1 MTQTTDHSPPFS
13 APVLLQGGRRPALA
27 ACLVRGAIAAGLGL
41 GTFAVLVIAL
51 WISSPY
57 PDSGPNGAL
66 HVAAGLWLLAH
77 GTELVRSE
85 TLSGQQAP
93 IGIVPLLLVVVPAW
107 LAHRA
112 ARDGLLPADDRP
124 RPSAR
129 GALCAVSLGYLL
141 VGAAATV
148 YAAGGPLAPDLLS
161 AVLHLPLVTL
171 AAVGAGV
178 WTASGRPG
186 GPLPE
191 WVPARLRKELA
202 RTRVAVAMRSG
213 AAGAL
218 TLLGGGALLVAAS
231 MVWNADATQ
240 DSFLHLA
247 DVWSGRLAVL
257 MLGLALV
264 PNAAVWAAAYGLGP
278 GFALGT
284 GATATPLALTG
295 DPALPHFPLVAA
307 VPAEGPGTPL
317 NWAAAVVPLAAALIV
332 AHFTADRAAPRQGDR
347 ATAWGMGETALAAL
361 QGAVVCGVLTGFLAA
376 AAGGPLGTGRLT
388 AFGPVWWLTGAAA
401 LVWSAVVAVPVA
413 LGLRAWRVRGRAVGA
428 DGSPVPAAAVPG
440 PSSPAPGAAGGVEA
454 DDMDDAEFDPY
465 DFLPEFPTGSRKTDT
480 SPDGTA
486 TAADG
491 SSDGPG
497 DGAGDATGSGR
508 DDRAPWAVP
517 LSPWPKAPGLSSIAL
532 DADRAKADGEKRDRE
547 ERDRDERDRD
557 ERDREEADASAAE
570 RTEDPGTSSTR
581 SPATNPTDNRADTG
595 AAGVDAARPSP
606 TLPARLPDGPPD
618 GPAGRADADRDDSGP
633 PATP

>member
-77 GTELVRSE
+77 GAELVRSE
-85 TLSGQQAP
+85 TLSGQPAP
-93 IGIVPLLLVVVPAW
+93 IGIVPLLLVVLPAW

-129 GALCAVSLGYLL
+129 GALCAVTLGYLL

-202 RTRVAVAMRSG
+202 RTRVAVAVRSG

-257 MLGLALV
+257 MLGLTLV

-317 NWAAAVVPLAAALIV
+317 NWAAAAVPLAAALIV
-332 AHFTADRAAPRQGDR
+332 AHFTADRAAPRHGNR

-361 QGAVVCGVLTGFLAA
+361 QGAMVCGVLTGVLAA

-413 LGLRAWRVRGRAVGA
+413 LGLRAWRVRGRAAGA
-428 DGSPVPAAAVPG
+428 DGSPVPAAVVPG
-440 PSSPAPGAAGGVEA
+440 PAASAPVGAGGVEVA
-454 DDMDDAEFDPY
+454 DMADMDDAEFDPY
-465 DFLPEFPTGSRKTDT
+465 DFLPEFPTGSRKTDA

-486 TAADG
+486 GTSDE
-491 SSDGPG
+491 SSEGAG
-497 DGAGDATGSGR
+497 QRAGDATGSDR

-517 LSPWPKAPGLSSIAL
+517 LSPWPKAPGLSSVAL
-532 DADRAKADGEKRDRE
+532 GTDRAKADGEKADSPAADR
-547 ERDRDERDRD
+547 R
-557 ERDREEADASAAE
+557 
-570 RTEDPGTSSTR
+570 EDPGAVSTT
-581 SPATNPTDNRADTG
+581 SPATNPTDHRADTG
-595 AAGVDAARPSP
+595 TAGADAARPSP
-606 TLPARLPDGPPD
+606 ELPALLPDALPD
-618 GPAGRADADRDDSGP
+618 RPAGSGDADRDDSGP